1 MNKCEQI
8 QIRMLEGASLSEEEK
23 CHLNACPDC
32 RSLEEFA
39 SRMETVPFPEQEI
52 PGHIDAAI
60 LGYAEAAVKPV
71 RWKPVFWKVAVPAAA
86 AFAMFA
92 GVVFYQP
99 GKKIPHPVKKA
110 DTVAVST
117 QDLFDDQVISLAM
130 DVGSEMDSFTETM
143 DLLI

>member
-8 QIRMLEGASLSEEEK
+8 QIRMLEGVSLSEEEK
-23 CHLNACPDC
+23 RHLEACPDC
-32 RSLEEFA
+32 RSLAEFA
-39 SRMETVPFPEQEI
+39 ERMENVPLPEQEI

-60 LGYAEAAVKPV
+60 LGYAENTVKPV
-71 RWKPVFWKVAVPAAA
+71 RWKPILWKVAVPAAA

-99 GKKIPHPVKKA
+99 GKKMPHPVKKA
-110 DTVAVST
+110 ESVAVSA
-117 QDLFDDQVISLAM
+117 QDHFDDQVIALAM
-130 DVGSEMDSFTETM
+130 DVGSEMDSFSETM